1 MLELFLVQT
10 EDSSLGLVQPGGRGG
25 VDTVQAEVPGDG
37 GAAVETNPVEG
48 AVH

>member
-10 EDSSLGLVQPGGRGG
+10 EDSSLGLVQPGGCGG
-25 VDTVQAEVPGDG
+25 VDAVQAEVPGDG